1 PDPSTITW
9 TTSSHSGGGGNCVQ
23 AAAHPNGNGYI
34 LLADS
39 KSPGRPALT
48 VRSTSW
54 NAFLEATA
62 GWHPTVS

>member
-1 PDPSTITW
+1 M
-9 TTSSHSGGGGNCVQ
+9 
-23 AAAHPNGNGYI
+23 
-34 LLADS
+34 ADS